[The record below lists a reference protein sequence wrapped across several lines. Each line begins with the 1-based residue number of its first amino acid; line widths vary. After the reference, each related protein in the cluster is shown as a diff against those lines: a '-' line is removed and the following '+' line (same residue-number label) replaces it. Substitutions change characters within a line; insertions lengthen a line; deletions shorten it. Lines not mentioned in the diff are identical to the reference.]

1 MMEMASRLTAMTEDG
16 LKDPGVSSM
25 HMLYNSDSY
34 AVVQIELAAEEPGP
48 VRHHTALTRGGYEI
62 VDKFARKEI
71 FIEGAL
77 AESFKEGVE
86 ALIESSPS
94 VEEFDAYLERYAGM
108 AQQPVVMH

>member
-1 MMEMASRLTAMTEDG
+1 
-16 LKDPGVSSM
+16 M

-34 AVVQIELAAEEPGP
+34 AVVQIELPGADDVPADAA
-48 VRHHTALTRGGYEI
+48 VLTRGGFEI

-86 ALIESSPS
+86 ALIQNAPS

>member
-1 MMEMASRLTAMTEDG
+1 
-16 LKDPGVSSM
+16 M

-34 AVVQIELAAEEPGP
+34 AVVQIELPGDAAVPADA
-48 VRHHTALTRGGYEI
+48 TATLTRGGFEI

-86 ALIESSPS
+86 ALIESAPS

>member
-1 MMEMASRLTAMTEDG
+1 
-16 LKDPGVSSM
+16 M

-34 AVVQIELAAEEPGP
+34 AVVQIELPGDVVAP
-48 VRHHTALTRGGYEI
+48 AHATATLTRGGFEI

-86 ALIESSPS
+86 ALIESAPS